1 MVLHSL
7 LSQKEELEEQEEQE
21 ERRSVVATRWIRQ
34 STVVMLPVHVKLD
47 LILFP
52 VLHG

>member
-7 LSQKEELEEQEEQE
+7 LSQKEELEEQEE
-21 ERRSVVATRWIRQ
+21 RRSVVATRRIRQ